1 MIIIVILRIR
11 QFARQ
16 DEVVSY
22 KLVYFKNIFVQV
34 LEMSVESEEEAKYLT
49 MPEQLRDKFIPL
61 YFVPFCTKEIDE
73 DKR

>member
-1 MIIIVILRIR
+1 
-11 QFARQ
+11 
-16 DEVVSY
+16 
-22 KLVYFKNIFVQV
+22 
-34 LEMSVESEEEAKYLT
+34 MSVESEEEAKYLT